1 MWPKYF
7 LNKSKDRIPCRAKKL
22 VALEKQGEVAFE
34 EIQKKK
40 ELMLWEM
47 SQDQGRGKA
56 LSSNFPT

>member
-40 ELMLWEM
+40 GLMLWEM